1 MMFNASKDWFKRK
14 FAAWLAKRQPAAT
27 EVELTQSVIY
37 ILPSRFGWWFV
48 FLIALLYLMGTNY
61 QNNLILLLS
70 FMLLSLLMVTMLLA
84 FLNMHQLKLSVKQDA
99 RCFAPERAQLPLAL
113 SGKSCQML
121 HIGLRG
127 QRQRQ
132 LVESLSQQHRLAL
145 ALPTLSR
152 GYYPFPRLELSS
164 TFPLGLF
171 RCWSYPALT
180 SAIWVYPEAIEQI
193 HANTERLAEQAS
205 KQTTPHALLE
215 PDDVKSYQAGDSPK
229 RILWRKLASTPEQ
242 PVVRSYSG
250 EASPLP
256 HWIKIPALQGAALES
271 VLSHACFQLLALEQ
285 QGHSYGL
292 QTQSVTLAPAKG
304 ALHLERCLQELA
316 LC

>member
-1 MMFNASKDWFKRK
+1 MMFRASREWFKHK
-14 FAAWLAKRQPAAT
+14 FSVWLAKRQPAQT
-27 EVELTQSVIY
+27 QVELGQSVIY

-70 FMLLSLLMVTMLLA
+70 FMLLSLLMVMMLLA
-84 FLNMHQLKLSVKQDA
+84 FLNMHKLKLAVKQDA
-99 RCFAPERAQLPLAL
+99 QCFAPEPATLPLQL
-113 SGKSCQML
+113 SGNHCQML

-132 LVESLSQQHRLAL
+132 LLEILSQEQTFTL
-145 ALPTLSR
+145 ALPLLSR
-152 GYYPFPRLELSS
+152 GYYPLPRLELSS

-171 RCWSYPALT
+171 RCWSYPALS
-180 SAIWVYPEAIEQI
+180 SAIWVYPEAIEQFNV
-193 HANTERLAEQAS
+193 NTERLAEQAT
-205 KQTTPHALLE
+205 KQTASHALQE
-215 PDDVKSYQAGDSPK
+215 PDDVKNYRAGDSPK
-229 RILWRKLASTPEQ
+229 RILWRKLASSPEQ
-242 PVVRSYSG
+242 PVVRSHSG

-256 HWIKIPALQGAALES
+256 HWIKIPALQGAALET
-271 VLSHACFQLLALEQ
+271 VLSHACFHLLALEQ

-292 QTQSVTLAPAKG
+292 QTPSVTIAPAKG
-304 ALHLERCLQELA
+304 AMHLERCLQELA